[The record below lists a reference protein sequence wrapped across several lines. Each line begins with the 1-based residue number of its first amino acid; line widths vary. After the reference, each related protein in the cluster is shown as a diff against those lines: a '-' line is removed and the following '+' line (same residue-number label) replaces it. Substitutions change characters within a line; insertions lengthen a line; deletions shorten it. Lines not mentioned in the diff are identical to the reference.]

1 MILVEIDQMLNLFS
15 QLMENLKDPRKKVK
29 SARSNRIGGVKV
41 SMFASSAVYRGFEQR
56 SGQTTGYAIGI

>member
-1 MILVEIDQMLNLFS
+1 MK
-15 QLMENLKDPRKKVK
+15 NLKDPRKKVK
-29 SARSNRIGGVKV
+29 SACSNRIGGVKV